1 MPFKNWIGEDKMLQ
15 RYSEQLTEFL
25 MIKGIIQSENREI
38 YEYGFVALLSTVINI
53 IIVLTI
59 GITAGIFLETIIFMF
74 MFGILRVYCGGYHA
88 ESHITCVL
96 VFIGI
101 YGLAMTVVKFLPEEA
116 CGIFSVL
123 AGVISFVFILFLAPI
138 EHKNKPF
145 IGDEYSKFR
154 TISRIIAALELMA
167 IFLITVLF
175 SETIKV
181 AVLISLAML
190 GVTFILIL
198 AKVEGKRR

>member
-1 MPFKNWIGEDKMLQ
+1 
-15 RYSEQLTEFL
+15 
-25 MIKGIIQSENREI
+25 
-38 YEYGFVALLSTVINI
+38 
-53 IIVLTI
+53 
-59 GITAGIFLETIIFMF
+59 
-74 MFGILRVYCGGYHA
+74 
-88 ESHITCVL
+88 
-96 VFIGI
+96 
-101 YGLAMTVVKFLPEEA
+101 
-116 CGIFSVL
+116 L